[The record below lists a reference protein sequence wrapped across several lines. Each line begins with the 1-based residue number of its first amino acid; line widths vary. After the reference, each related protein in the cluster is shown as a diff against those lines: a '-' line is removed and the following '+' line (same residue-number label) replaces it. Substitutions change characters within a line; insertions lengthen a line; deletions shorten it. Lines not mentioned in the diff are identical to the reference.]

1 MYLEPSGTST
11 TESLAKIVKDFQR
24 LTIFGKGFILNVR
37 LGSKYASGVKIN
49 KITKGFNGSNIALA
63 IRYFKQMGLLSLLA
77 FS

>member
-11 TESLAKIVKDFQR
+11 TESITKIVKGFQQ
-24 LTIFGKGFILNVR
+24 LTIFGKDFILNVR

-49 KITKGFNGSNIALA
+49 KITKDFNGSNIALA
-63 IRYFKQMGLLSLLA
+63 VRYFKQMGLLSLLA